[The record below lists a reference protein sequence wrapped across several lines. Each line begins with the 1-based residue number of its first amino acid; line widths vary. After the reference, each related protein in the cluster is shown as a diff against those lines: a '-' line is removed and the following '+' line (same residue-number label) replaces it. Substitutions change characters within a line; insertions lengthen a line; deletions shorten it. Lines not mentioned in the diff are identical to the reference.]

1 MLANIS
7 FRIPEKKGVVGGDMA
22 KIDVARFMVDQAVNP
37 TFHKISKTVGAEPGT
52 TIWLRS
58 RDAFPTKY
66 P

>member
-1 MLANIS
+1 
-7 FRIPEKKGVVGGDMA
+7 MA

-37 TFHKISKTVGAEPGT
+37 AFHKISKTVGAEPGT
-52 TIWLRS
+52 TIRSKS